1 MKFQT
6 VQINLLKL
14 GRRALVQY
22 FVCLFFIFVFVLDVI
37 LQLTC
42 IFLIDIDWSKV
53 AIGSLPHTI
62 LGPEELDLTE
72 VEWVR
77 VEREYQ
83 NKDPT
88 GRGDQKRMGDRFDW
102 NTLSRKRRRRGGQ
115 NKEIIMTL

>member
-1 MKFQT
+1 MKFQI

-14 GRRALVQY
+14 GRHALVQY
-22 FVCLFFIFVFVLDVI
+22 FVFVLDGLQV
-37 LQLTC
+37 LQLNF

-62 LGPEELDLTE
+62 LGPEEFDLTE
-72 VEWVR
+72 VEWVP
-77 VEREYQ
+77 VEKEYQ
-83 NKDPT
+83 NKDTT

-115 NKEIIMTL
+115 NKEFIMTL